1 MFPLSCRRKPRSTRM
16 QLVDSG
22 TWWGRS
28 SVITM
33 LHTCRHTCSEASSP
47 GSSRWLRCSPSGSP
61 CSPSDPRCRTEVWWR
76 RSRLRSPGRERY
88 LQMMSW
94 GRGWEIIWKCVLNDG
109 NKMSNDDSP
118 PELKNEESLP
128 VRLLRTDSE
137 RQAVSC
143 VRVDV
148 VECFLHGQ
156 SEQNQ
161 LAEVMPAVLTVLREG
176 DRSEASR
183 EKAERKQADVSLVMW
198 GCFVYCEFIDRSL
211 HIQPFQIKSLMI
223 RRWTTASVLL
233 EDFHEWINN
242 QLQSSSCD
250 LRCCVAHLSVRWE
263 ARGCHVR
270 AADGFYLL
278 HLLEETFIQQL
289 HRHTGMI
296 QLLTVNTETYWALK
310 THQIYKTINYMFWG
324 VLNIFHP
331 YDFLFLFFVRSV
343 YWMFADVTAW
353 HIKCKVGMMS
363 VVWSTTSSLWPA
375 QNPPSPSLAV
385 KQKSTNK
392 QIDI

>member
-47 GSSRWLRCSPSGSP
+47 GSSRWLQCSPSGSP

-76 RSRLRSPGRERY
+76 RSRLQSLGRERY

-109 NKMSNDDSP
+109 NKMSDDDSP
-118 PELKNEESLP
+118 PELMNEESLP
-128 VRLLRTDSE
+128 VRSLRTDSE
-137 RQAVSC
+137 SEAVSC

-176 DRSEASR
+176 DRSEASW
-183 EKAERKQADVSLVMW
+183 EKAERKQADVSWWREITSIYFTFCLLW
-198 GCFVYCEFIDRSL
+198 I
-211 HIQPFQIKSLMI
+211 QIKSLII
-223 RRWTTASVLL
+223 RRWTTASVWL

-242 QLQSSSCD
+242 QLLSSSFD

-263 ARGCHVR
+263 ARSCHVW

-296 QLLTVNTETYWALK
+296 QLY
-310 THQIYKTINYMFWG
+310 I
-324 VLNIFHP
+324 
-331 YDFLFLFFVRSV
+331 
-343 YWMFADVTAW
+343 
-353 HIKCKVGMMS
+353 
-363 VVWSTTSSLWPA
+363 
-375 QNPPSPSLAV
+375 
-385 KQKSTNK
+385 
-392 QIDI
+392 

>member
-128 VRLLRTDSE
+128 VRSLRTDSE

-176 DRSEASR
+176 DRSEASW
-183 EKAERKQADVSLVMW
+183 EKAERKQADVSWWCEDVLFTVNSSTGLYTFNPFKLKVWWSGDEQQPVCCWKTSMNELIINYRVAAVIW
-198 GCFVYCEFIDRSL
+198 GV
-211 HIQPFQIKSLMI
+211 
-223 RRWTTASVLL
+223 VLL
-233 EDFHEWINN
+233 TCRSGERPEAAMYELPMVFIFSTSWKKHS
-242 QLQSSSCD
+242 SSSCTD
-250 LRCCVAHLSVRWE
+250 TQEWFS
-263 ARGCHVR
+263 
-270 AADGFYLL
+270 
-278 HLLEETFIQQL
+278 
-289 HRHTGMI
+289 
-296 QLLTVNTETYWALK
+296 YWL
-310 THQIYKTINYMFWG
+310 
-324 VLNIFHP
+324 
-331 YDFLFLFFVRSV
+331 
-343 YWMFADVTAW
+343 
-353 HIKCKVGMMS
+353 
-363 VVWSTTSSLWPA
+363 
-375 QNPPSPSLAV
+375 
-385 KQKSTNK
+385 
-392 QIDI
+392 